1 MPKLQALSPHPVL
14 KPKKVAADGN
24 AQKLTGESRRELIA
38 VISAAIAETIGT
50 DAAWLRI
57 KSIKKSVE
65 PHRFLRSIM
74 FGANKTGC
82 ITLMH
87 YTCRYSKGA
96 LNTMHK
102 FIVNVNGTSYEVE
115 VEEIDSAAAGETASA
130 PKKAAPKAAQ
140 LNGSEKT
147 ITAPMPGSILAVN
160 VKPGDSFRSGQVLL
174 ILEAMKM
181 ENEIMAPCDGKV
193 VSVSVQSGTSVNSGD
208 VLIAYV

>member
-1 MPKLQALSPHPVL
+1 
-14 KPKKVAADGN
+14 
-24 AQKLTGESRRELIA
+24 
-38 VISAAIAETIGT
+38 
-50 DAAWLRI
+50 
-57 KSIKKSVE
+57 
-65 PHRFLRSIM
+65 
-74 FGANKTGC
+74 
-82 ITLMH
+82 
-87 YTCRYSKGA
+87 
-96 LNTMHK
+96 MHK

-193 VSVSVQSGTSVNSGD
+193 TGVNVRKGDSVETAALLCTIG
-208 VLIAYV
+208 

>member
-1 MPKLQALSPHPVL
+1 
-14 KPKKVAADGN
+14 
-24 AQKLTGESRRELIA
+24 
-38 VISAAIAETIGT
+38 
-50 DAAWLRI
+50 
-57 KSIKKSVE
+57 
-65 PHRFLRSIM
+65 
-74 FGANKTGC
+74 
-82 ITLMH
+82 
-87 YTCRYSKGA
+87 
-96 LNTMHK
+96 MHK

-130 PKKAAPKAAQ
+130 SKKAAQ

>member
-1 MPKLQALSPHPVL
+1 
-14 KPKKVAADGN
+14 
-24 AQKLTGESRRELIA
+24 
-38 VISAAIAETIGT
+38 
-50 DAAWLRI
+50 
-57 KSIKKSVE
+57 
-65 PHRFLRSIM
+65 
-74 FGANKTGC
+74 
-82 ITLMH
+82 
-87 YTCRYSKGA
+87 
-96 LNTMHK
+96 MHK

-160 VKPGDSFRSGQVLL
+160 VKPGVLL

>member
-1 MPKLQALSPHPVL
+1 
-14 KPKKVAADGN
+14 
-24 AQKLTGESRRELIA
+24 
-38 VISAAIAETIGT
+38 
-50 DAAWLRI
+50 
-57 KSIKKSVE
+57 
-65 PHRFLRSIM
+65 
-74 FGANKTGC
+74 
-82 ITLMH
+82 
-87 YTCRYSKGA
+87 
-96 LNTMHK
+96 MHK

-130 PKKAAPKAAQ
+130 SKKAAPKAAQ
-140 LNGSEKT
+140 LNG
-147 ITAPMPGSILAVN
+147 ILAVN

>member
-1 MPKLQALSPHPVL
+1 
-14 KPKKVAADGN
+14 
-24 AQKLTGESRRELIA
+24 
-38 VISAAIAETIGT
+38 
-50 DAAWLRI
+50 
-57 KSIKKSVE
+57 
-65 PHRFLRSIM
+65 
-74 FGANKTGC
+74 
-82 ITLMH
+82 
-87 YTCRYSKGA
+87 
-96 LNTMHK
+96 MHK
-102 FIVNVNGTSYEVE
+102 FIVNVNGASYEVE

-160 VKPGDSFRSGQVLL
+160 VNPGDSFRSGQVLL